1 MNLSLKIA
9 DKFTRK
15 RKATF
20 EVHPKCWTK
29 PIFGG
34 VLFMSKFTLETKL
47 KAVEDVLEK
56 GMSCLAAA
64 RLLNT
69 VETVVL
75 RWVKRYEI
83 FGSEGLSMKSGTY
96 TGDFKIHVIEYI
108 HENDLS
114 LSQGAAHFGIPSD
127 TTVGKWERIYLEEG
141 PEALYRDNR
150 GRKSKVEKNKVNKPN
165 TDKRTDEDLIA
176 EVKRLRMENE
186 YLKKLN
192 ALVQAKEKSGKKTK

>member
-1 MNLSLKIA
+1 
-9 DKFTRK
+9 
-15 RKATF
+15 
-20 EVHPKCWTK
+20 
-29 PIFGG
+29 
-34 VLFMSKFTLETKL
+34 MSKFTIETKL

-56 GMSCLAAA
+56 GMSCLAVA

-114 LSQGAAHFGIPSD
+114 LFQGAAHFGIPSD

-150 GRKSKVEKNKVNKPN
+150 GRKSKVANNNNNNIMGKQE
-165 TDKRTDEDLIA
+165 DEDLIA
-176 EVKRLRMENE
+176 EVQRLRMENE

-192 ALVQAKEKSGKKTK
+192 ALVQAKEKSAKKTK